1 MKELSF
7 SLKYIFLLVILASG
21 NCAFASF
28 EKKCVYSKIDSATA
42 PSNFIDTG
50 YIENKLVVNGGEH
63 KIKKA
68 KKGGV
73 ALVVISGVLLA
84 VTLAFFVFI
93 AAWGGASS
101 ALLTVIGIVGLALII
116 FGATRIIRRIKRKRA
131 TEHGTQ

>member
-1 MKELSF
+1 M
-7 SLKYIFLLVILASG
+7 
-21 NCAFASF
+21 
-28 EKKCVYSKIDSATA
+28 
-42 PSNFIDTG
+42 
-50 YIENKLVVNGGEH
+50 NGGEH

-131 TEHGTQ
+131 TEHRTQ